1 METNYKLIE
10 TKSLTIGYY
19 HDKERIIIQDQLNLC
34 LKKGEFCCLIGPNGV
49 GKSTL
54 LHTISNQIEALQGD
68 ILINTMPLKSI
79 EPAVLSKSMSIVTT
93 EPIQI
98 ANLKVIDL
106 VEMGRFPYTNF
117 WGRLTEE
124 DDSIVHE
131 SMQIMGIEELAL
143 RNYNELSDGEKQKT
157 LIAKALAQ
165 NTSIILL
172 DEPTAYLDFPS
183 KVAILND
190 LKNIAHAKEI
200 GIVLSTHDIELALK
214 MADLI
219 WLFPK
224 NEKVISGIPE
234 DLVINKDIQRIFTNE
249 FLTFDLKT
257 AHFTQITKT
266 RELISITDNS
276 IEMEWLKRALL
287 RKGISTSPSN
297 NLELKVHFSE
307 KEKEFTLENNNNF
320 STYKS
325 ISEILQEIETQ
336 IKNKL

>member
-1 METNYKLIE
+1 
-10 TKSLTIGYY
+10 
-19 HDKERIIIQDQLNLC
+19 
-34 LKKGEFCCLIGPNGV
+34 
-49 GKSTL
+49 
-54 LHTISNQIEALQGD
+54 
-68 ILINTMPLKSI
+68 MPLKSI

-98 ANLKVIDL
+98 TNLKVIDL

-117 WGRLTEE
+117 WGKLTEE
-124 DDSIVHE
+124 DDRIVHE

-190 LKNIAHAKEI
+190 LKNIAHSKGI

-234 DLVINKDIQRIFTNE
+234 DLVIKNDIQRIFTNE

-257 AHFTQITKT
+257 AHFTQIIKT

-297 NLELKVHFSE
+297 NLELKVHFNE
-307 KEKEFTLENNNNF
+307 KEKEFTLENNNSF
-320 STYKS
+320 KTFKS

-336 IKNKL
+336 MKNKI